1 MSRRTPRAQRNSTD
15 RSSRSAG
22 RHSAAKDRAYT
33 SSESRILNFLT
44 SIPAIIVILITLWE
58 TFLAVTDSSMSK
70 EQYTTYPE
78 LFLFGNIFIITVAI
92 IYMILSSMIST
103 KKKPLLQQ
111 NPEFLFFG
119 CFLTLMALSTLI
131 NGLDDKAIHGLPYRN
146 QGIFHFA
153 LYILIYYFVSS
164 KTKLPQ
170 IRKFVL
176 AAFLFTADVLAATA
190 IGHQFFVNIAS
201 YTGKKGLSAIFFNS
215 NHYGYFLA
223 MALMVGVTA
232 YVVGEHAWV
241 QLFGLTS
248 GLLNMIVLFLN
259 NTFGAILGAFVSL
272 IVVLVLALI
281 KLPKSRWR
289 AVSVTALIIALPLA
303 SGLLLNSQ
311 FDNFVILIRDI
322 GKILGGSEDA
332 GSAGTN
338 RWGQWVKAVEYI
350 HEKPLLGFGCEGTA
364 ARMMKEVGVANP
376 HNEILTYAL
385 FFGVPAAVCYSL
397 GVLLIFLRHLL
408 GTAWKD
414 PYALMA
420 FSAAL
425 AYFVSSLFGVAMFYT
440 TPFFFILLGYST
452 GGGKKEK
459 HRPKHAKSR
468 QPRQGKH
475 DR

>member
-1 MSRRTPRAQRNSTD
+1 MSRRTPRAQRNSTG

-22 RHSAAKDRAYT
+22 KHSASKDRAYT
-33 SSESRILNFLT
+33 SSESRILDFLA
-44 SIPAIIVILITLWE
+44 SIPAMIVILITLRE
-58 TFLAVTDSSMSK
+58 LFLAVTDSSMSK

-78 LFLFGNIFIITVAI
+78 LFQFGNFIIIIIGI
-92 IYMILSSMIST
+92 IYVILSNMVPT
-103 KKKPLLQQ
+103 KKKPLLQR

-119 CFLTLMALSTLI
+119 CFLILMALSTLI
-131 NGLDDKAIHGLPYRN
+131 NGIDDKAIHGLPYRN

-153 LYILIYYFVSS
+153 LYILIYYFVSAR
-164 KTKLPQ
+164 TKLMQ

-176 AAFLFTADVLAATA
+176 VTFLFTADVLGITA
-190 IGHQFFVNIAS
+190 IGHQFFINIAA

-215 NHYGYFLA
+215 NHYGYFLV

-232 YVVGEHAWV
+232 YVVGDQAWV
-241 QLFGLTS
+241 QLLGLAS
-248 GLLNMIVLFLN
+248 GLLNMIVLFIN

-272 IVVLVLALI
+272 LVVLVLALI
-281 KLPKSRWR
+281 KLPRSRWR
-289 AVSVTALIIALPLA
+289 AVSVAALIIALPLA

-311 FDNFVILIRDI
+311 FENFVILVRDI
-322 GKILGGSEDA
+322 GKILSGSEDA

-350 HEKPLLGFGCEGTA
+350 REKPLLGFGCEGTA
-364 ARMMKEVGVANP
+364 ARMMAEIGVANP

-385 FFGVPAAVCYSL
+385 FFGVPAAVCYTL

-408 GTAWKD
+408 GAAWKD

-425 AYFVSSLFGVAMFYT
+425 AYFISSLFGVAMFYT
-440 TPFFFILLGYST
+440 TPFFFIMLGYST
-452 GGGKKEK
+452 GTGKRAKSQ
-459 HRPKHAKSR
+459 PKHAKAR
-468 QPRQGKH
+468 RPRQGKH
-475 DR
+475 SR

>member
-1 MSRRTPRAQRNSTD
+1 MSRRTPRAQRNSTG
-15 RSSRSAG
+15 RSSRSTG
-22 RHSAAKDRAYT
+22 KHSASKDRAYT
-33 SSESRILNFLT
+33 SSESRILDFLA
-44 SIPAIIVILITLWE
+44 SIPAIIVILITLRE
-58 TFLAVTDSSMSK
+58 LFLAVTDSSMSK

-78 LFLFGNIFIITVAI
+78 LFQFGNAILIVVGI
-92 IYMILSSMIST
+92 IYIILSNMVPT

-111 NPEFLFFG
+111 NPEILFFG
-119 CFLTLMALSTLI
+119 CFLILMVLSTLI
-131 NGLDDKAIHGLPYRN
+131 NGIDDKTIRGLPYRN

-153 LYILIYYFVSS
+153 SYILIYYFLSS
-164 KTKLPQ
+164 KTRLLQ

-176 AAFLFTADVLAATA
+176 VTFLFTADVLGVSA
-190 IGHQFFVNIAS
+190 IGHQFFINIAA
-201 YTGKKGLSAIFFNS
+201 YTGKKGLSTIFFNS

-232 YVVGEHAWV
+232 YVVGDHAWV
-241 QLFGLTS
+241 QMFGLVS
-248 GLLNMIVLFLN
+248 GLLNMVVLFLN

-272 IVVLVLALI
+272 LAVLVLALI
-281 KLPKSRWR
+281 KLPRSRWR
-289 AVSVTALIIALPLA
+289 AVSVTALIVALPLA

-311 FDNFVILIRDI
+311 FDNFVMLIRDI
-322 GKILGGSEDA
+322 RKILSDSEDA

-350 HEKPLLGFGCEGTA
+350 RERPLLGFGCEGTA
-364 ARMMKEVGVANP
+364 TRLMKEIGVENP

-385 FFGVPAAVCYSL
+385 FFGVPAAVCYTL

-425 AYFVSSLFGVAMFYT
+425 SYFISSLFGVAMFYT
-440 TPFFFILLGYST
+440 TPFFFIMLGYSA
-452 GGGKKEK
+452 GNGRNEM

-468 QPRQGKH
+468 HPRQGKH
-475 DR
+475 ER